1 MPPAAK
7 KVMLLAGGAGS
18 VLEYKA
24 ATAVTLTDV
33 SHIPFRCLAGTSW
46 SRLQ

>member
-24 ATAVTLTDV
+24 ARSD
-33 SHIPFRCLAGTSW
+33 ID
-46 SRLQ
+46 